1 MYVLIDI
8 YLHNELQLMLVIMMP
23 SMIFFQLSAA
33 SLFVAMST
41 SHCLLWSKSIN
52 KKQLQKYLGSYRWA
66 FDSSDENTYYT
77 YIVLICVFAWQAM
90 HRDVETLNLQRLDV
104 YLSFLPN
111 FGTDLVYFSGCWLT
125 GQFHIFIHFLG
136 CLE

>member
-33 SLFVAMST
+33 SLFVAMSM

-52 KKQLQKYLGSYRWA
+52 EK
-66 FDSSDENTYYT
+66 
-77 YIVLICVFAWQAM
+77 
-90 HRDVETLNLQRLDV
+90 
-104 YLSFLPN
+104 
-111 FGTDLVYFSGCWLT
+111 
-125 GQFHIFIHFLG
+125 
-136 CLE
+136 